1 MREDVRVQRE
11 RLEDLIG
18 VRLLIAPENGLL
30 HSRIKAD
37 LKDWFEAGDFEAML
51 DEALESLVRAGRV
64 ERPGRRHLRLMPS
77 GREAALRFLRVPS
90 LPEKLAW
97 AKLKSTYL
105 IARALELPP
114 PLSPKAL
121 QRIGTVG
128 GLRAAILRRHYQLPL
143 DDYPTAIQARDAL
156 AWRSL
161 GRETSEPF
169 NATRVQ
175 AWALSQELP
184 EPVSKP
190 NDAVNRIAIARIGA
204 RNAKPVE
211 LRNATVRR
219 WVRGGAAVA
228 GQPLDGDGSGEAA
241 VREPVSHDAPSRE
254 ADSDHPAPGI
264 STPVGVVSLEEF
276 AQKVEET
283 ARHCTS
289 GRFGDD
295 KVFISHVWRNLQPE
309 LRRDGAELF
318 KRRLAEA
325 NRIGLL
331 SLSRADL
338 VQAMDPEDVRESEME
353 YLNARFHFVR
363 VR

>member
-1 MREDVRVQRE
+1 MQRD
-11 RLEDLIG
+11 RLEELVG

-37 LKDWFEAGDFEAML
+37 LKDWFEGVASEFETTL
-51 DEALESLVRAGRV
+51 DAAVESLVLAGEV
-64 ERPGRRHLRLMPS
+64 ERPGRRHLRLTSS
-77 GREAALRFLRVPS
+77 GRETALRFLRVPS

-97 AKLKSTYL
+97 AKLKSSYL

-114 PLSPKAL
+114 PLSPRAL

-128 GLRAAILRRHYQLPL
+128 GLRAAILRRHYELPI

-161 GRETSEPF
+161 GRSTAEPF

-175 AWALSQELP
+175 AWALSHELP

-190 NDAVNRIAIARIGA
+190 NDAINQIAIARIGA

-211 LRNATVRR
+211 LRNATIRS
-219 WVRGGAAVA
+219 WIRGGSSAVA
-228 GQPLDGDGSGEAA
+228 SPSEPPRATEAQESGRTSQPET
-241 VREPVSHDAPSRE
+241 
-254 ADSDHPAPGI
+254 PATAFSI
-264 STPVGVVSLEEF
+264 EEF
-276 AQKVEET
+276 AQRVEET

-289 GRFGDD
+289 GRFGGD

-309 LRRDGAELF
+309 LRRDGTEEF
-318 KRRLAEA
+318 KRHLAEA
-325 NRIGLL
+325 NRMGLL

-338 VQAMDPEDVRESEME
+338 VQAMNPDDVRESETE